1 MHHQEKRDFRRMTVE
16 APVSIKYGDRK
27 IQGVC
32 KDLSGTGMLIHIS
45 EPVLSAGAQIQVL
58 LDTSDSRFPS
68 LHAEANVVRV
78 KEESGEYVV
87 ATEFTAML

>member
-1 MHHQEKRDFRRMTVE
+1 MHHQEKRDFRRMTIE
-16 APVSIKYGDRK
+16 APVTITYGDRQ

-45 EPVLSAGAQIQVL
+45 EPILSAGAKIRVL

-68 LHAEANVVRV
+68 LNAEADVVRV
-78 KEESGEYVV
+78 SEEDDEYVI
-87 ATEFTAML
+87 ATVFTTML